1 MLLKEMSQINVNLI
15 TEKKMLEY
23 KFDQVEDR
31 LEENMMM
38 DEIKK
43 FANEVVP
50 KQRFLFNR
58 YNIESLNDS
67 AALQDYETAS

>member
-1 MLLKEMSQINVNLI
+1 
-15 TEKKMLEY
+15 MLEY